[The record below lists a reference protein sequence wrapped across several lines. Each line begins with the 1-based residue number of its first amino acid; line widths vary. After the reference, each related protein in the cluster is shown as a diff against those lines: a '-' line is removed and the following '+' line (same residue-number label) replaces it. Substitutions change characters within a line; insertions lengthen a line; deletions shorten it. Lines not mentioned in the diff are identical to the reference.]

1 MAPTVDLLAAAVGDP
16 TRRRVLGS
24 LIAGGGGTATAMA
37 RSLPVSRQA
46 IAKHL
51 SVLER
56 AGLVE
61 SRRLGREHRFTVQP
75 ARLEEAARELAGLA
89 SEWDRRLLRIKRL
102 AEALESA
109 GQEQSNERS

>member
-1 MAPTVDLLAAAVGDP
+1 MAASVDLLASAVGDP

-24 LIAGGGGTATAMA
+24 LMAGEGTATEMA
-37 RSLPVSRQA
+37 RSLPVTRQA

-51 SVLER
+51 GVLER
-56 AGLVE
+56 AGMVE
-61 SRRLGREHRFTVQP
+61 SRRSGREHRFAVQP
-75 ARLEEAARELAGLA
+75 ARLEEAVREMAEIA

-109 GQEQSNERS
+109 EQAHAQKGND

>member
-1 MAPTVDLLAAAVGDP
+1 MAPPVDLLAAAVGDP

-24 LIAGGGGTATAMA
+24 LIAGGEGTASAMA
-37 RSLPVSRQA
+37 RSIPVTRQA

-61 SRRLGREHRFTVQP
+61 SRRIGREHRFTVQP
-75 ARLEEAARELAGLA
+75 ARLEQAARELAEVA

-102 AEALESA
+102 AESLESA
-109 GQEQSNERS
+109 EQEQPNRRR